1 MTENEKEAYEDISDA
16 TDTYNDKIF
25 TLSIVKYSNG
35 KLYYTKSI
43 YNGSATAK
51 VGIFSYDMAS
61 YLNMA
66 EPKFDGANEIKYSS
80 TAYTTIYETGV
91 QGEVMVGDGA
101 RYYILKDGVYDRV
114 CFESNVSVLDVFG
127 GYMYYTSSSKI
138 YKFNLDGT
146 ETAICLTSSNPDTSY
161 LGSEIMDGKL
171 YFVNPEY
178 KYVYVT
184 DLNDGED
191 VMLGK
196 YNEADQETIDE
207 LNKDE

>member
-1 MTENEKEAYEDISDA
+1 MYYTKASETETDTNNELWVAGFDYAETEYNEKVISKFSYMTENEKEAYEDISDA

-101 RYYILKDGVYDRV
+101 RY
-114 CFESNVSVLDVFG
+114 
-127 GYMYYTSSSKI
+127 
-138 YKFNLDGT
+138 
-146 ETAICLTSSNPDTSY
+146 
-161 LGSEIMDGKL
+161 
-171 YFVNPEY
+171 
-178 KYVYVT
+178 
-184 DLNDGED
+184 
-191 VMLGK
+191 
-196 YNEADQETIDE
+196 
-207 LNKDE
+207 